1 MEAIIE
7 RFKQII
13 EWLNSEE
20 LKEYTGYV
28 VKREDIGDYQ
38 YLKRVLIPTGYRLMV
53 YLGDSF
59 YTVASEIEEF
69 LRDIYDGIYDETE
82 IAGMVHVEEIIK
94 DERVTI
100 LTMLTN
106 VAHLFVEL
114 RIYKDTTVIALVY
127 CRNGLEMTL
136 YSIQIQRKTAVQGA
150 KTLAKFAK
158 LAKKRNNK

>member
-1 MEAIIE
+1 MEDVIE
-7 RFKQII
+7 RFKQYV
-13 EWLNSEE
+13 EWLNREE

-38 YLKRVLIPTGYRLMV
+38 HVKKVLIPSGFRLMV

-106 VAHLFVEL
+106 VAHLFIEL
-114 RIYKDTTVIALVY
+114 RVYADEATIALVY
-127 CRNGLEMTL
+127 CRNGLEITL
-136 YSIQIQRKTAVQGA
+136 YTVQIKRKTAVQGA
-150 KTLAKFAK
+150 KILEKLAK
-158 LAKKRNNK
+158 KKRNNK